1 MVKKYREDL
10 PPCPECGQMFES
22 AFEAVDHML
31 EDDEDF
37 NPYLILPNGYK
48 LMIGAML
55 RTIYD
60 NADDQKTIKDI
71 VESTY
76 MTLYTAET
84 NPEMLEEV
92 ITDLVVDSAMEELD
106 DSLRR
111 ILENGE

>member
-1 MVKKYREDL
+1 MTKKYREDL
-10 PPCPECGQMFES
+10 PPCPECGQMFET
-22 AFEAVDHML
+22 AFDAVEHML

-37 NPYLILPNGYK
+37 NPYLVLPNGFK
-48 LMIGAML
+48 LMIGAL
-55 RTIYD
+55 LKTLYD
-60 NADDQKTIKDI
+60 FSDDPETIKQV

-84 NPEMLEEV
+84 NPNMLEEV

-106 DSLRR
+106 DNLRR